1 VVYENAFKRSSKS
14 KRIYKRKFGF
24 AALGFIDAE
33 RLVLIARLAEENYKS
48 VYRRNY
54 TLTFQSA

>member
-1 VVYENAFKRSSKS
+1 MGTLKPQSNGSVIKAIKWQT
-14 KRIYKRKFGF
+14 
-24 AALGFIDAE
+24 L

-48 VYRRNY
+48 VYRKNY